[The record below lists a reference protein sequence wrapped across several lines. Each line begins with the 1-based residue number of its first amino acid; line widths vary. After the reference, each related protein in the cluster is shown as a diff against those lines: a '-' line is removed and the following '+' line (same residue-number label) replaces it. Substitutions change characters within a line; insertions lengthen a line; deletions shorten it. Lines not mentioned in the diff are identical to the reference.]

1 MKHNYYSIKFR
12 NGALVR
18 FRYLCLAI
26 VLAFIAIPPL
36 QGMAADSR
44 PGHEQY
50 QLTELTEGSEALLER
65 KAGDSYLSKD
75 PQLNETDGS
84 EVAQRTIYGRI
95 TDRNGDP
102 LPGVN
107 IVLMGTNIGTVSD
120 ADGYYEINISD
131 EDTLIFSMIGFQS
144 REVNSRSL
152 SDDEYNLVMSEQ
164 TVGLEELVVLGYSE
178 VQSQHVASSVSTI
191 DIERVRSG
199 PVAKLQEVFKGTLPG
214 VNLMQG
220 SNLPGQVP
228 GNIQIRGISTLQSSA
243 PLVIVDGMEQ
253 SLTDIDPNQVR
264 SITVLKDAASASMYG
279 SRGAN
284 GVILIETERGISDR
298 FSVDVHTWTA
308 MHNPIDHPDFVGSA
322 DFMMLRN
329 EARSIQ
335 GQSLQY
341 TQQEI
346 D

>member
-1 MKHNYYSIKFR
+1 MPGDR
-12 NGALVR
+12 A
-18 FRYLCLAI
+18 
-26 VLAFIAIPPL
+26 AFIAIPPL

-50 QLTELTEGSEALLER
+50 QLTEGSEALLER

-120 ADGYYEINISD
+120 AGGYYESNISD
-131 EDTLIFSMIGFQS
+131 EATLIFSMIGFQT
-144 REVNSRSL
+144 REVNPQSL

-191 DIERVRSG
+191 DIEQVRSG
-199 PVAKLQEVFKGTLPG
+199 PVAKLQEVFKGALPG
-214 VNLMQG
+214 
-220 SNLPGQVP
+220 
-228 GNIQIRGISTLQSSA
+228 
-243 PLVIVDGMEQ
+243 
-253 SLTDIDPNQVR
+253 R
-264 SITVLKDAASASMYG
+264 SEERRVGKE
-279 SRGAN
+279 SR
-284 GVILIETERGISDR
+284 
-298 FSVDVHTWTA
+298 
-308 MHNPIDHPDFVGSA
+308 
-322 DFMMLRN
+322 
-329 EARSIQ
+329 
-335 GQSLQY
+335 
-341 TQQEI
+341 
-346 D
+346 

>member
-12 NGALVR
+12 KGALVR

-50 QLTELTEGSEALLER
+50 QLTEGSEALLER

-120 ADGYYEINISD
+120 ADGYYEIK
-131 EDTLIFSMIGFQS
+131 
-144 REVNSRSL
+144 
-152 SDDEYNLVMSEQ
+152 SEEH
-164 TVGLEELVVLGYSE
+164 TSEL
-178 VQSQHVASSVSTI
+178 
-191 DIERVRSG
+191 
-199 PVAKLQEVFKGTLPG
+199 
-214 VNLMQG
+214 
-220 SNLPGQVP
+220 
-228 GNIQIRGISTLQSSA
+228 
-243 PLVIVDGMEQ
+243 
-253 SLTDIDPNQVR
+253 
-264 SITVLKDAASASMYG
+264 
-279 SRGAN
+279 
-284 GVILIETERGISDR
+284 
-298 FSVDVHTWTA
+298 
-308 MHNPIDHPDFVGSA
+308 
-322 DFMMLRN
+322 
-329 EARSIQ
+329 
-335 GQSLQY
+335 
-341 TQQEI
+341 
-346 D
+346 